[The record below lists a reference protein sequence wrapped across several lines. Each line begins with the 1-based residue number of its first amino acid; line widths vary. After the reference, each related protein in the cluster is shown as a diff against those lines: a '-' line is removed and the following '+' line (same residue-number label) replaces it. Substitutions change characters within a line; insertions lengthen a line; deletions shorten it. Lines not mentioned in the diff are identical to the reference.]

1 MRVSGFKFTFG
12 EEDVFIKTANRAAPQ
27 VSEDERAALKS
38 SMGRQ
43 DEQYKDLVTNEENR
57 EEFVKS
63 FISSKV
69 LAVVIPDQV
78 DAISLLTSSERREAD
93 IEKDQIAFKSVTINN
108 SQNYEEFFTDPEFS
122 KHNNTPENPD
132 SQDLSDWD
140 TSSID
145 NFDWQKQ
152 FEDDSQSVH
161 SYTSANGDTVIDPD
175 KLTLIQ
181 DKERTFLA
189 EAMVGGIDPTIQNHL
204 VRTDDMKAFVIDH
217 GRDLGNF
224 TSLKIT
230 QDAVSLR
237 QDKLIGKFFKD
248 FVERIDEAYDSKL
261 LFDPEKFA
269 TTCHDFSKTRDED
282 IAKAVKS
289 SITEL
294 KEARFNFKDLNFR
307 INEQYVSFKSPEEFG
322 ELVTLG
328 IINEKRIMAALA
340 TALESNIDKVPA
352 NKNWQEYFSSSAGQ
366 QLLNANV
373 PSLIT
378 PDEAKRMYN
387 TAART
392 QQSRIER

>member
-1 MRVSGFKFTFG
+1 MRVSGFKFTF

-27 VSEDERAALKS
+27 VNDDEKAALKS

-43 DEQYKDLVTNEENR
+43 EEQYKDLVTREENR

-78 DAISLLTSSERREAD
+78 DAISLLTSSERMEAD
-93 IEKDQIAFKSVTINN
+93 IGKDQIAFKSVAIDN
-108 SQNYEEFFTDPEFS
+108 SQNYEEFFNNPEFS
-122 KHNNTPENPD
+122 KYNNTPENQD

-145 NFDWQKQ
+145 NFDWKKQ

-161 SYTSANGDTVIDPD
+161 SYNSVNEDTFIDSE
-175 KLTLIQ
+175 KLALIQ

-217 GRDLGNF
+217 GRDLSNF

-230 QDAVSLR
+230 QDTLSLR

-248 FVERIDEAYDSKL
+248 FVERINEAYDSKL

-269 TTCHDFSKTRDED
+269 TACHEFSKTRDAD

-289 SITEL
+289 SIAEL

-328 IINEKRIMAALA
+328 IVNEKRIMAALA
-340 TALESNIDKVPA
+340 TTLKSNIDKVPA
-352 NKNWQEYFSSSAGQ
+352 NQNWQEYFSSSAGQ
-366 QLLNANV
+366 QLLNTTT
-373 PSLIT
+373 PSLMT
-378 PDEAKRMYN
+378 PDEAKRLYN
-387 TAART
+387 AASRNL
-392 QQSRIER
+392 QSGIER